1 LLHWVAVLRTVRL
14 PTQIEVLGYVLLTIF
29 GLCSSKVLVQ
39 SVRFLSTRGSS
50 YVFQKETTREKYY
63 TTATEDSQIEDSD
76 VVTQV
81 DPVEKERKIE
91 ATDGYEI

>member
-1 LLHWVAVLRTVRL
+1 LRTVHL
-14 PTQIEVLGYVLLTIF
+14 PTRFEVAGFLLLTAF
-29 GLCSSKVLVQ
+29 GLSSSRALVQ
-39 SVRFLSTRGSS
+39 SVRYLSTRGSS
-50 YVFQKETTREKYY
+50 YVFHKEATRDKYY
-63 TTATEDSQIEDSD
+63 TTAAEDLQIEDSD